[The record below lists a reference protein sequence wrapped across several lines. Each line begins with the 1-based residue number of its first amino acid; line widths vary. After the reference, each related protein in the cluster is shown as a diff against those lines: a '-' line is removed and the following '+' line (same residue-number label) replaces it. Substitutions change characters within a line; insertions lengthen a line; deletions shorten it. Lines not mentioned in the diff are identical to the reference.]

1 MAKEETNKDNIVDLQ
16 VGNEN
21 SETTDTVE
29 EKKISDKK
37 KSALTKKELL
47 EILESQAVKLEEL
60 TEEKNDVK
68 DKYLRNLAEMDNFR
82 KRVKKEKEDYQK
94 YILGDFLSNLLEVYD
109 NFERA
114 LKTAEAAKGDTSIL
128 SGIEMIFKQLNTLL
142 QKSNVKE
149 IEALNK
155 TFNPNFHQALSKV
168 EQEDVDEPTVIEV
181 YQKGFM
187 YHDKLLRPT
196 LAKVSIPHKNSE
208 VTE

>member
-1 MAKEETNKDNIVDLQ
+1 MTKEETANDIVNLHEED
-16 VGNEN
+16 EN
-21 SETTDTVE
+21 SEETSQKE
-29 EKKISDKK
+29 EQKVSDKK

-60 TEEKNDVK
+60 TEEKNDLK

-94 YILGDFLSNLLEVYD
+94 YILADFLSNLLEVYD

-114 LKTAEAAKGDTSIL
+114 IQTAEAAEGDTSIL

-142 QKSNVKE
+142 QKNNVKE
-149 IEALNK
+149 IESLNK
-155 TFNPNFHQALSKV
+155 PFNPNYHQALSKV
-168 EQEDVDEPTVIEV
+168 EQDGVEEPTVVEV

-187 YHDKLLRPT
+187 YQDKLLRPA
-196 LAKVSIPHKNSE
+196 LAKVAIPAKS
-208 VTE
+208 VDITE